1 MLHKSEMFLQ
11 PRYYEIAFFI
21 GSVLWIFSCVWRAQI
36 MIHNFFSSSVLFVYN
51 IPYILLLSFSFI
63 FDVCHCTTMTNHI
76 FFAPG
81 SWRRRQGIYKIR
93 FSDYTSKCFS
103 TPVIVLWFTETNE
116 TLCTR
121 RNHHCQWHS
130 LFSFS

>member
-11 PRYYEIAFFI
+11 PRYYEIAFFKD
-21 GSVLWIFSCVWRAQI
+21 SVLWIFFVRVESSD
-36 MIHNFFSSSVLFVYN
+36 HDNFFSSSVLFVYN

-81 SWRRRQGIYKIR
+81 SWRQRRQGIYKIR

-116 TLCTR
+116 TLYKKKPSLSMTFLV
-121 RNHHCQWHS
+121 
-130 LFSFS
+130 LFS